1 LTFPRAA
8 ADVTTDDIAQ
18 IISSMTGIDVGSMTE
33 EDGQKLLG
41 LEHGI
46 HRRVVGQATAVK
58 ALAKAVRRAR
68 VGLKDP
74 NRPIGSFLFLG
85 PTGVGKTEVTRALAQ
100 ELFGSAEMMTRID
113 MSEYGE
119 QHSVAR
125 LIGAPPGYV
134 GFDQGG
140 MLTESVRR
148 KPYQVVLLDEI
159 EKAHPKVWNVLL
171 QVLDAGRLTDG
182 QGNEVDFRNVIII
195 MTSNIGAKNIAQK
208 IRESSLDFAVSKP
221 QVNKDEEIRN
231 DVMRDLKK
239 VMSPELINRIDSVIV
254 FQQLAKEQV
263 RSIIDNLTRNLRAV
277 AKENG
282 FELDITEAVKD
293 FLIEHGGFDPEYGA
307 RPMRRT
313 VQTSPTFSFCASFF
327 STACFFDAF
336 LIQSAHAPRY
346 FKNSLP
352 NYTEE

>member
-41 LEHGI
+41 LEDGI

-125 LIGAPPGYV
+125 LIGAPPG
-134 GFDQGG
+134 
-140 MLTESVRR
+140 
-148 KPYQVVLLDEI
+148 
-159 EKAHPKVWNVLL
+159 
-171 QVLDAGRLTDG
+171 
-182 QGNEVDFRNVIII
+182 
-195 MTSNIGAKNIAQK
+195 
-208 IRESSLDFAVSKP
+208 
-221 QVNKDEEIRN
+221 
-231 DVMRDLKK
+231 
-239 VMSPELINRIDSVIV
+239 
-254 FQQLAKEQV
+254 
-263 RSIIDNLTRNLRAV
+263 
-277 AKENG
+277 
-282 FELDITEAVKD
+282 
-293 FLIEHGGFDPEYGA
+293 
-307 RPMRRT
+307 
-313 VQTSPTFSFCASFF
+313 
-327 STACFFDAF
+327 
-336 LIQSAHAPRY
+336 
-346 FKNSLP
+346 
-352 NYTEE
+352 